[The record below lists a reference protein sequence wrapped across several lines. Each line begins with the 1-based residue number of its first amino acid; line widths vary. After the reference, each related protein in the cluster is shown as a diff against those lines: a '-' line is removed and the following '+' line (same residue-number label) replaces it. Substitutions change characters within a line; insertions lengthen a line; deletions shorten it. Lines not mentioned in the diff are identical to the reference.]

1 MDNPVQEKRG
11 TYPLPG
17 PGLLIALSSSGWVGL
32 LSLISFGADSG
43 YAFVGIT
50 FLTLLFK
57 YALITGLARFTIATG
72 TDIFTGL
79 GTIPGP
85 KNWVIWMMNGI
96 LYIEIFMLGYSSQ
109 IVVRLFNEL
118 FGVNL
123 DPFHVIIG
131 IFGFLFLLVALDSYW
146 FFREILIRA
155 ILFIMLGFGLLILS
169 ITIPIDELTAGIIP
183 DLNTYIGVYETGII
197 LSSVGS
203 GFSLLFYSVWMVSHL
218 RGKVSEQE
226 KPEILR
232 RARID
237 AGLGMAILFLLCGLF
252 YSIGYVFFYEHGL
265 GAPEPDLTL
274 EAIFTVMNL
283 GIYGNIIFA
292 GVCITALFCSLLGG
306 LYGRARVLEVTLP
319 RTIPG
324 FFMSK
329 KKYLCIVF
337 VLVLSAVFSDFFFT
351 QTMVREFIAIRMIL
365 FSILGILLIWIDRSL
380 QVQDRGSVWW
390 YIIMATGT
398 VASFIIGINLI
409 ERYIQIQFSFLLN
422 L

>member
-72 TDIFTGL
+72 TDIFIGL

-123 DPFHVIIG
+123 NPFHVIIG
-131 IFGFLFLLVALDSYW
+131 IFGLLFLLVALDSYW

-283 GIYGNIIFA
+283 GIYGNMIFA
-292 GVCITALFCSLLGG
+292 GVCI
-306 LYGRARVLEVTLP
+306 
-319 RTIPG
+319 
-324 FFMSK
+324 
-329 KKYLCIVF
+329 
-337 VLVLSAVFSDFFFT
+337 
-351 QTMVREFIAIRMIL
+351 
-365 FSILGILLIWIDRSL
+365 
-380 QVQDRGSVWW
+380 
-390 YIIMATGT
+390 
-398 VASFIIGINLI
+398 
-409 ERYIQIQFSFLLN
+409 
-422 L
+422 